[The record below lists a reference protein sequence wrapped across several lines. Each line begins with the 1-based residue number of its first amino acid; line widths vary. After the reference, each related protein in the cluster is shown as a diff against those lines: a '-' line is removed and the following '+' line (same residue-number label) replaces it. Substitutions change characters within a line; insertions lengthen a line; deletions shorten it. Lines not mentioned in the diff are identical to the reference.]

1 MKITFT
7 ENDGCFAINL
17 VAENMQEA
25 AQLVRFGMNR
35 TDEIRSAAT
44 RAYESGRFD
53 SHLVFGKH
61 KHASCNVP
69 KRK

>member
-1 MKITFT
+1 MKVTLI

-17 VAENMQEA
+17 VAENMEEA
-25 AQLVRFGMNR
+25 AKLVRFGMNR
-35 TDEIRSAAT
+35 TDEIRSASTSVYGAGGF
-44 RAYESGRFD
+44 E

-61 KHASCNVP
+61 KRSDSSVP